1 MNSSHMKQK
10 MLLLT
15 GVLSSGIVDSVWDVL
30 KVLSHSVPV
39 SATSSFS
46 VSLVSVPA
54 ASDW

>member
-15 GVLSSGIVDSVWDVL
+15 GVLSSGIFDSVWDAL

-39 SATSSFS
+39 PATSSFS
-46 VSLVSVPA
+46 VFSVSVPS